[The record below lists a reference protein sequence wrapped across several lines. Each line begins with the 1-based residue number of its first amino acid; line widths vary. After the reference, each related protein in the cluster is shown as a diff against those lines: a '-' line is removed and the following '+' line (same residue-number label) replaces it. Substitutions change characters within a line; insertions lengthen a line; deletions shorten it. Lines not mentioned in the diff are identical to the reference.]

1 MSGRSAL
8 AICAIGLCLAMPAE
22 ARDRVKGA
30 KAKADAMQPIAAL
43 TPAYNPA
50 LGGIGRNTPASR
62 PPLAG
67 RGPRVRFSADSV
79 IREDGSPGDRRSV
92 VGALPLMG
100 AVAAEVGLFSVSGAT
115 PKEREFK
122 RNDPVAD
129 VQPRRSRVAAIGLRM
144 SF

>member
-22 ARDRVKGA
+22 ARDRVKNA
-30 KAKADAMQPIAAL
+30 KAKANAMPPVLAL
-43 TPAYNPA
+43 EPVYNPA
-50 LGGIGRNTPASR
+50 LTGIDRNMPVPR
-62 PPLAG
+62 QPLAG
-67 RGPRVRFSADSV
+67 RGPRVRFSADPV

-100 AVAAEVGLFSVSGAT
+100 AVAAEVGLFSVSGANA
-115 PKEREFK
+115 KEREFK

-129 VQPRRSRVAAIGLRM
+129 VQPRRSRVAAVGLRM